1 MTDTAKTAE
10 AGATAAMKG
19 GAGGGAGGGEQT
31 LFGHPRKLFILFTTE
46 MWERFGYYGMRAIL
60 LLYLTKHFLFDQQ
73 QGVAIYTSYV
83 SLVYLTPLIG
93 GLIAD
98 RYLGSRNAV
107 KLGAV
112 FMATGYFLLS
122 FGGPNAREFI
132 EHGGKSYEV
141 VVQQENGDSLQ
152 YLRTESGAQLKIGPA
167 EGGGI
172 AVENAAGA
180 GLPAVIPADGYTKR
194 VERNQVYVNLALFAL
209 ALIIIGNGFFKPNIS
224 TMVGDL
230 YTPTDKRRD
239 AAFTIFYM
247 GINLGA
253 FLGQILLP
261 IVRTSFGFN
270 AGFLA
275 AAIGMLLA
283 LIISFWS
290 DRALKGYGDSPVP
303 DRLKKGLGV
312 VIAAVAFAAVIP
324 VWILMQNDPGVAAAV
339 LSVTPDSVKPFIES
353 SPVVGLLL
361 LGGGTLAFLAV
372 VLFSVTRLD
381 AISRDRMLVAVVLT
395 FFSILFWALF
405 EQAGTS
411 LTLFSDQNTD
421 RRIFGW
427 NVPPEMVQSF
437 NALFIITLAPVF
449 SILWT
454 YLAQRG
460 LEPPTPVK
468 FAIGIMLVGVGFLA
482 LVWGGA
488 TANEAAFVSI
498 WWLALTYLIHTI
510 AELMLSPVGLSM
522 ITRLSVPSLVGMMMG
537 VWFLSSAMAQY
548 VGGIIAAFTATET
561 LGGQV
566 LDRSASLV
574 TSLQVFKAIG
584 IAAVVVGIGLFVLS
598 FVLNWM
604 MHANKPSPQEIA
616 AQKARKA

>member
-1 MTDTAKTAE
+1 MTDTAKGTD
-10 AGATAAMKG
+10 AAASMKG
-19 GAGGGAGGGEQT
+19 GAAGGGGGDAT

-98 RYLGSRNAV
+98 KYLGSRNAV

-112 FMATGYFLLS
+112 FMAAGYFLLS
-122 FGGPNAREFI
+122 FGGPTAREFV
-132 EHGGKSYEV
+132 EYGGKSYEV
-141 VVQQENGDSLQ
+141 VVEQVDGDSFQ
-152 YLRTESGAQLKIGPA
+152 YLMTDTGARAKIGPA

-172 AVENAAGA
+172 ALENAAAA
-180 GLPAVIPADGYTKR
+180 GLPDVIASGDYVKR
-194 VERNQVYVNLALFAL
+194 VERNQLYVNIALFAL
-209 ALIIIGNGFFKPNIS
+209 ALVIIGNGFFKPNIS

-230 YTPTDKRRD
+230 YSPTDKRRD

-261 IVRTSFGFN
+261 IVRSSFGFN

-275 AAIGMLLA
+275 AAIGMTFALA
-283 LIISFWS
+283 ISFWS

-303 DRLKKGLGV
+303 ERLKKGLGV
-312 VIAAVAFAAVIP
+312 VIAALSFAAVLP
-324 VWILMQNDPGVAAAV
+324 VWFLMQNDPKIAAAV
-339 LSVTPDSVKPFIES
+339 LSATPEGIKPFIES
-353 SPVVGLLL
+353 SPLVGLLL
-361 LGGGTLAFLAV
+361 LGGGLIAFLAV
-372 VLFSVTRLD
+372 VFFSVTKLD

-437 NALFIITLAPVF
+437 NALFIITLAPLF

-454 YLAQRG
+454 VLAQKG

-468 FAIGIMLVGVGFLA
+468 FAIGIILVGVGFLA
-482 LVWGGA
+482 LVGGGA
-488 TANEAAFVSI
+488 TANQAALVSI

-548 VGGIIAAFTATET
+548 VGGIIATFTATET

-566 LDRSASLV
+566 LNPQASLA
-574 TSLQVFKAIG
+574 TSLEVFRAIG
-584 IAAVVVGIGLFVLS
+584 IAAVVVGVGLLVLS
-598 FVLNWM
+598 FLLNRM

-616 AQKARKA
+616 AQKARA